1 MMKVDINDLSCY
13 KEIHAVRLPGE
24 KQHEVRVAGEKPH
37 EVRVAGEKQHEV
49 TLHNLPNSFSW
60 HPEIKLLAS

>member
-1 MMKVDINDLSCY
+1 MMKVDINDL
-13 KEIHAVRLPGE
+13 EIHAVRLPGE